1 MLIELFTLTFTS
13 DCSAELTLPTASEK
27 KKKRKEIKS
36 HSPGLTRAKEIQKT
50 KISFYSVSSSFC
62 RLCMCLC
69 ACTCVC
75 ARARKTLG
83 RERKEVER
91 RRLLFAARLLKRL
104 YRAWQRGPAC
114 PSLIVLF
121 ILCAVQGVSNALGLC
136 VGRETTHHIL
146 SSVPS
151 WGGWGRWWWGVG
163 APYKRRRGTKSKL

>member
-13 DCSAELTLPTASEK
+13 AHSAELTLPTASEK
-27 KKKRKEIKS
+27 KKKIKKIIFTGS
-36 HSPGLTRAKEIQKT
+36 HAGKRNSEDKNIFLLSQLLFMP
-50 KISFYSVSSSFC
+50 SVYVFV
-62 RLCMCLC
+62 
-69 ACTCVC
+69 CVRVRV
-75 ARARKTLG
+75 RARKTLG

-136 VGRETTHHIL
+136 VRRETTHHIL

>member
-1 MLIELFTLTFTS
+1 MRDKNIFLLSQLLFM
-13 DCSAELTLPTASEK
+13 P
-27 KKKRKEIKS
+27 
-36 HSPGLTRAKEIQKT
+36 
-50 KISFYSVSSSFC
+50 SVYVFV
-62 RLCMCLC
+62 
-69 ACTCVC
+69 CVHV
-75 ARARKTLG
+75 RVHARKTLG

-163 APYKRRRGTKSKL
+163 APYKGRRGTKSKL

>member
-1 MLIELFTLTFTS
+1 MTRFHAARRNSKAKNIFLLSQFLFISPVCVRARMRAHTS
-13 DCSAELTLPTASEK
+13 M
-27 KKKRKEIKS
+27 
-36 HSPGLTRAKEIQKT
+36 H
-50 KISFYSVSSSFC
+50 
-62 RLCMCLC
+62 
-69 ACTCVC
+69 
-75 ARARKTLG
+75 ARKTLG

-151 WGGWGRWWWGVG
+151 WGGGGCVCVLG
-163 APYKRRRGTKSKL
+163 GAAPYKRRRGTKSKL